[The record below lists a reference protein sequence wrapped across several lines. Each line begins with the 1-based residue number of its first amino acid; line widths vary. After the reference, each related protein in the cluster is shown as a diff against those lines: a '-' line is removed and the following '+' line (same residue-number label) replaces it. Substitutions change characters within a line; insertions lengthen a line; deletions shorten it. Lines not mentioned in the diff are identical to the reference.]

1 MVVTK
6 TLGTKERHNV
16 LKPKFLRNLELP
28 NGFGF
33 GRNAQKLDGRS
44 PNPNMT
50 YHFTVGYN

>member
-16 LKPKFLRNLELP
+16 LKPKFLSNLELP
-28 NGFGF
+28 SGFGF

-50 YHFTVGYN
+50 YHFTVGCN